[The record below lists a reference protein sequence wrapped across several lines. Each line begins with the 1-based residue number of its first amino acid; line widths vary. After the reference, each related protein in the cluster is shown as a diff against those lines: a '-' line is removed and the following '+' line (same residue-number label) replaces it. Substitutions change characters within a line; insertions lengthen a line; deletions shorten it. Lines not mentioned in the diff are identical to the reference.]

1 MVVITDT
8 GSRFMQLMGI
18 EIIEASPQRTVGRMP
33 VDGRTQPFGLL
44 AGGAS
49 CALAESV
56 ASFAANLHT
65 APDRAVGIEL
75 NASHHSSARG
85 GWVTATATAL
95 HLGRRIV
102 SYEVVITDERERR
115 VCTARITCAV
125 VPVQ

>member
-18 EIIEASPQRTVGRMP
+18 EILEAGAQRTVGRMP

-65 APDRAVGIEL
+65 APGRAVGIEL
-75 NASHHSSARG
+75 SASHHASARE
-85 GWVTATATAL
+85 GWVTAVATAL

-102 SYEVVITDERERR
+102 SYEVVITDDRERR
-115 VCTARITCAV
+115 LCTARVTCAV
-125 VPVQ
+125 VAAQ